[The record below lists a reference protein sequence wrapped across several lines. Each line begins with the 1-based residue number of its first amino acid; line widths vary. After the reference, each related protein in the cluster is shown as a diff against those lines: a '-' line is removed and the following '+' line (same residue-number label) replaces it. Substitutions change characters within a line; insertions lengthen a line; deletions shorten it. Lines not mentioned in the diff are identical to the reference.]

1 MKRAWLTCGCAALA
15 LAACSKTGTKAAA
28 DGGAA
33 AAPVASAAPTS
44 SSPPAR
50 KAGLWEQSMSM
61 SLPSGE
67 KHQIAQAIRTCVD
80 AASEA
85 KLKWWATENRPGKTM
100 CSEESV
106 TPKLGGGWAFHSVCN
121 MGDSGKVASDG
132 EATGDF
138 GSHYRVDVTSVT
150 TGSAMAQSNGTHK
163 MAIEATWKG
172 ACPAD
177 MKPGDVEMP
186 GGMKINLVDA
196 ANGAG
201 ATVNGIRPGQRPTPE
216 QMAQMRAQAME
227 MARRMKA
234 EAK

>member
-1 MKRAWLTCGCAALA
+1 
-15 LAACSKTGTKAAA
+15 
-28 DGGAA
+28 
-33 AAPVASAAPTS
+33 
-44 SSPPAR
+44 
-50 KAGLWEQSMSM
+50 
-61 SLPSGE
+61 
-67 KHQIAQAIRTCVD
+67 
-80 AASEA
+80 
-85 KLKWWATENRPGKTM
+85 
-100 CSEESV
+100 
-106 TPKLGGGWAFHSVCN
+106 
-121 MGDSGKVASDG
+121 
-132 EATGDF
+132 
-138 GSHYRVDVTSVT
+138 
-150 TGSAMAQSNGTHK
+150 